1 MTSMTESPTHNDE
14 VRVVE
19 AAPGQLLIGGQWR
32 DASTGGTFEV
42 LDPSTGAALRSVA
55 DATPEDGVAAL
66 DAAVAAQASFAAMPA
81 RKRADLLMDAFS
93 LLHERLDDLAL
104 LMTLEMGKPLA
115 EARGEIIYA
124 AEFFRHFAEE
134 AVRIK
139 GNYAPAPAGGSR
151 IIVTRQPVGPCLL
164 ITPWNF
170 PMAMGTRKLGPAL
183 AAGCTSVIKPAAQTP
198 LSMLALGKILQ
209 EVGCPDGVVNI
220 ITTHSSGAVM
230 EPLIRSGK
238 ARKLSF
244 TGSTQVGRRLME
256 QCAERVMRTSMELG
270 GNAALIVFDDA
281 DLDVA
286 VEGALAAKMRNNGQA
301 CTAANRIYVQ
311 SGIASAFI
319 DAYSTAMAARTM
331 GRGVEPTTLLG
342 PLVDEPSRAKVQ
354 QLVDDAVSRGA
365 RVVTGGEVP
374 DGAGFFYPAT
384 VLADVPA
391 DAEIRTEEIFGP
403 VAPIATFETE
413 AEVIAAANDTEYG
426 LIGYVFTNDLNRA
439 LRVSEALE
447 TGMVGVNA
455 GVISNPAAPF
465 GGMKESGI
473 GREGGDIGIDEFLEV
488 KYINIPLPP
497 A

>member
-1 MTSMTESPTHNDE
+1 
-14 VRVVE
+14 
-19 AAPGQLLIGGQWR
+19 
-32 DASTGGTFEV
+32 
-42 LDPSTGAALRSVA
+42 
-55 DATPEDGVAAL
+55 
-66 DAAVAAQASFAAMPA
+66 
-81 RKRADLLMDAFS
+81 
-93 LLHERLDDLAL
+93 
-104 LMTLEMGKPLA
+104 
-115 EARGEIIYA
+115 
-124 AEFFRHFAEE
+124 
-134 AVRIK
+134 
-139 GNYAPAPAGGSR
+139 
-151 IIVTRQPVGPCLL
+151 
-164 ITPWNF
+164 
-170 PMAMGTRKLGPAL
+170 MAMGTRKLGPAL

>member
-1 MTSMTESPTHNDE
+1 
-14 VRVVE
+14 
-19 AAPGQLLIGGQWR
+19 
-32 DASTGGTFEV
+32 
-42 LDPSTGAALRSVA
+42 
-55 DATPEDGVAAL
+55 
-66 DAAVAAQASFAAMPA
+66 
-81 RKRADLLMDAFS
+81 
-93 LLHERLDDLAL
+93 
-104 LMTLEMGKPLA
+104 
-115 EARGEIIYA
+115 
-124 AEFFRHFAEE
+124 
-134 AVRIK
+134 
-139 GNYAPAPAGGSR
+139 
-151 IIVTRQPVGPCLL
+151 
-164 ITPWNF
+164 
-170 PMAMGTRKLGPAL
+170 
-183 AAGCTSVIKPAAQTP
+183 
-198 LSMLALGKILQ
+198 MLALGKILQ

>member
-1 MTSMTESPTHNDE
+1 
-14 VRVVE
+14 
-19 AAPGQLLIGGQWR
+19 
-32 DASTGGTFEV
+32 
-42 LDPSTGAALRSVA
+42 
-55 DATPEDGVAAL
+55 
-66 DAAVAAQASFAAMPA
+66 
-81 RKRADLLMDAFS
+81 
-93 LLHERLDDLAL
+93 
-104 LMTLEMGKPLA
+104 
-115 EARGEIIYA
+115 
-124 AEFFRHFAEE
+124 
-134 AVRIK
+134 
-139 GNYAPAPAGGSR
+139 
-151 IIVTRQPVGPCLL
+151 
-164 ITPWNF
+164 
-170 PMAMGTRKLGPAL
+170 
-183 AAGCTSVIKPAAQTP
+183 
-198 LSMLALGKILQ
+198 
-209 EVGCPDGVVNI
+209 
-220 ITTHSSGAVM
+220 
-230 EPLIRSGK
+230 
-238 ARKLSF
+238 
-244 TGSTQVGRRLME
+244 
-256 QCAERVMRTSMELG
+256 
-270 GNAALIVFDDA
+270 
-281 DLDVA
+281 
-286 VEGALAAKMRNNGQA
+286 MRNNGQA

>member
-1 MTSMTESPTHNDE
+1 
-14 VRVVE
+14 
-19 AAPGQLLIGGQWR
+19 
-32 DASTGGTFEV
+32 
-42 LDPSTGAALRSVA
+42 
-55 DATPEDGVAAL
+55 
-66 DAAVAAQASFAAMPA
+66 
-81 RKRADLLMDAFS
+81 
-93 LLHERLDDLAL
+93 
-104 LMTLEMGKPLA
+104 
-115 EARGEIIYA
+115 
-124 AEFFRHFAEE
+124 
-134 AVRIK
+134 
-139 GNYAPAPAGGSR
+139 
-151 IIVTRQPVGPCLL
+151 
-164 ITPWNF
+164 
-170 PMAMGTRKLGPAL
+170 L

>member
-1 MTSMTESPTHNDE
+1 
-14 VRVVE
+14 
-19 AAPGQLLIGGQWR
+19 
-32 DASTGGTFEV
+32 
-42 LDPSTGAALRSVA
+42 
-55 DATPEDGVAAL
+55 
-66 DAAVAAQASFAAMPA
+66 
-81 RKRADLLMDAFS
+81 
-93 LLHERLDDLAL
+93 
-104 LMTLEMGKPLA
+104 
-115 EARGEIIYA
+115 
-124 AEFFRHFAEE
+124 
-134 AVRIK
+134 
-139 GNYAPAPAGGSR
+139 
-151 IIVTRQPVGPCLL
+151 
-164 ITPWNF
+164 
-170 PMAMGTRKLGPAL
+170 
-183 AAGCTSVIKPAAQTP
+183 
-198 LSMLALGKILQ
+198 
-209 EVGCPDGVVNI
+209 
-220 ITTHSSGAVM
+220 
-230 EPLIRSGK
+230 
-238 ARKLSF
+238 
-244 TGSTQVGRRLME
+244 
-256 QCAERVMRTSMELG
+256 
-270 GNAALIVFDDA
+270 
-281 DLDVA
+281 
-286 VEGALAAKMRNNGQA
+286 
-301 CTAANRIYVQ
+301 
-311 SGIASAFI
+311 
-319 DAYSTAMAARTM
+319 M

-426 LIGYVFTNDLNRA
+426 LIGYV
-439 LRVSEALE
+439 RVSEALE

>member
-1 MTSMTESPTHNDE
+1 
-14 VRVVE
+14 
-19 AAPGQLLIGGQWR
+19 
-32 DASTGGTFEV
+32 
-42 LDPSTGAALRSVA
+42 
-55 DATPEDGVAAL
+55 
-66 DAAVAAQASFAAMPA
+66 
-81 RKRADLLMDAFS
+81 
-93 LLHERLDDLAL
+93 
-104 LMTLEMGKPLA
+104 
-115 EARGEIIYA
+115 
-124 AEFFRHFAEE
+124 
-134 AVRIK
+134 
-139 GNYAPAPAGGSR
+139 
-151 IIVTRQPVGPCLL
+151 
-164 ITPWNF
+164 
-170 PMAMGTRKLGPAL
+170 
-183 AAGCTSVIKPAAQTP
+183 
-198 LSMLALGKILQ
+198 
-209 EVGCPDGVVNI
+209 
-220 ITTHSSGAVM
+220 
-230 EPLIRSGK
+230 
-238 ARKLSF
+238 
-244 TGSTQVGRRLME
+244 
-256 QCAERVMRTSMELG
+256 
-270 GNAALIVFDDA
+270 
-281 DLDVA
+281 
-286 VEGALAAKMRNNGQA
+286 
-301 CTAANRIYVQ
+301 
-311 SGIASAFI
+311 
-319 DAYSTAMAARTM
+319 
-331 GRGVEPTTLLG
+331 
-342 PLVDEPSRAKVQ
+342 LVDEPSRAKVQ